1 MRASCIVPGR
11 SALIRTPTPPLRLRH
26 HTRLAA
32 TSSSQQDASPQLGLF
47 VVSGSFTAAEA
58 LSYSG
63 LDWMC
68 LDCQHGAVGYTELGH
83 MLAATNASG
92 VKRIVRVGGPQ
103 DQFGIQQALE

>member
-1 MRASCIVPGR
+1 MNTLRAASGR
-11 SALIRTPTPPLRLRH
+11 TAINRTPPARSKLRH

-32 TSSSQQDASPQLGLF
+32 TSSSQQDASAQFGLF

-83 MLAATNASG
+83 MLAATSASG
-92 VKRIVRVGGPQ
+92 IKRIVRVGGPH